1 MGLSGNGQIKGGRAS
16 KEVLRHGPHV
26 FPASARRFLHSTRST
41 TASVTLPARAS
52 KKSNGPTT
60 GGSEDVSTPRVRKF
74 QLLDGFA
81 DDGVDMRQQRAARH
95 SMLTLRLPHRL
106 AFRDRPGYIAAPV

>member
-1 MGLSGNGQIKGGRAS
+1 MGLSGNGQIKGVRAS

-52 KKSNGPTT
+52 KKSREDGPFT
-60 GGSEDVSTPRVRKF
+60 GGSEDVSTPRVRRF
-74 QLLDGFA
+74 QLLDSGFA
-81 DDGVDMRQQRAARH
+81 DDGVDMRQQRAAAP
-95 SMLTLRLPHRL
+95 LDADL
-106 AFRDRPGYIAAPV
+106 APAAPPGFP